1 MHTAIERHM
10 DPQRPALLGMVEEGG
25 TDYGRSWWRDPE
37 EHRAFTMKGKPRSR
51 RRGAKR
57 GATDRERGLLS
68 GYTGNGNVTT
78 GRNQLSL
85 GELRDL
91 VWPERDQENRKAY
104 DLRYVRL
111 FGTSAGLLL
120 SQLVYWSDKG
130 HDPDQWIYKTK
141 DEIIEEFG
149 LGSRYEVDQARH
161 RLEEE
166 GVLETER
173 RPRRGW
179 RDGEWRVVHPS
190 PVLHYRV
197 DLLALAKRLEDL
209 EQSFEQSRVSHAEDQ
224 DVPTA
229 QSQLTS
235 LKHSNGRGSTARI
248 EHRPAFESEKAG
260 RSYTQS
266 TDTDNVAKKNGTK
279 SSPIQGG
286 AGPGFA
292 GSAPQV
298 NQERIKQLNDDM
310 AAMMS
315 NWRME
320 DDPYRNDITDPSDK
334 PRRAGTYESNPYEP

>member
-1 MHTAIERHM
+1 LTRSK
-10 DPQRPALLGMVEEGG
+10 
-25 TDYGRSWWRDPE
+25 TGR
-37 EHRAFTMKGKPRSR
+37 
-51 RRGAKR
+51 
-57 GATDRERGLLS
+57 DRERGLLL

-78 GRNQLSL
+78 GHNQLSR

-104 DLRYVRL
+104 DVRYLRL
-111 FGTSAGLLL
+111 FGTRAGLLL

-130 HDPDQWIYKTK
+130 HDPEGWVYKTK

-161 RLEEE
+161 RLEDE

-173 RPRRGW
+173 RPRHAW

-197 DLLALAKRLEDL
+197 DLSALAKRLVEL
-209 EQSFEQSRVSHAEDQ
+209 EQSSEQSRGTDAEDQ
-224 DVPTA
+224 GVPPA
-229 QSQLTS
+229 QSQSTS
-235 LKHSNGRGSTARI
+235 LMHSNGRGSTARI
-248 EHRPAFESEKAG
+248 EHRPAFESDKAG
-260 RSYTQS
+260 DSYTES

-286 AGPGFA
+286 AGPDFA
-292 GSAPQV
+292 GPAPQV
-298 NQERIKQLNDDM
+298 NQERKKQLKDGI

-320 DDPYRNDITDPSDK
+320 DDPYRNDNTNPSDK
-334 PRRAGTYESNPYEP
+334 PLEAGH